1 MRTEPGAIMPCARL
15 ALLTAGLA
23 ISLPATSTAQWPP
36 EKLENLK
43 VLPDTMP
50 VRQLIDLM
58 AGFTRALGVRCTHC
72 HVGEENQP
80 LETYDFPSDE
90 KPAKRKAREM
100 LRMVQAINGEHLTG
114 LEERQ
119 DPPVQVQCITCHHGV
134 TAPRTLQDVL
144 LLAYQAGGLDSTLTT
159 YNALRRRYYGSAAY
173 DFGEVP
179 LTDVAGTVARRGR
192 LDDAVRLHALNVE
205 QNPESRFAKQQHGR
219 IALLQAFTTLG
230 LDSGLARY
238 QTLRAQ
244 YGPAAFPEFAL
255 NDLGYAL
262 LGRNKTAE
270 AIAVFRL
277 NVEGFPRSANAHDS
291 LGEAY
296 AAAGDTTRAIA
307 SYQRSLELDSTNA
320 NATKRLD
327 ALRARR

>member
-1 MRTEPGAIMPCARL
+1 MPRLGL
-15 ALLTAGLA
+15 ALLAALLA
-23 ISLPATSTAQWPP
+23 PSVTVAQWPP

-58 AGFTRALGVRCTHC
+58 ASFTRALGVRCTHC
-72 HVGEENQP
+72 HVGEERQP
-80 LETYDFPSDE
+80 LEDYDFPSDE
-90 KPAKRKAREM
+90 KLAKRKAREM
-100 LRMVQAINGEHLTG
+100 LKMLQAINGQHLTG

-119 DPPVQVQCITCHHGV
+119 DPPVQVQCITCHRGV
-134 TAPRTLQDVL
+134 TAPRTLQEVL
-144 LLAYQAGGLDSTLTT
+144 QLAYQTGGLDSTLTA
-159 YNALRRRYYGSAAY
+159 YGALRQRYYGSAAY
-173 DFGEVP
+173 DFGEVA
-179 LTDVAGTVARRGR
+179 LADVAGTVARRGR
-192 LDDAVRLHALNVE
+192 MDDAVRLHALNVE

-219 IALLQAFTTLG
+219 IALLQAFTALG
-230 LDSGLARY
+230 ADSGLARY
-238 QTLRAQ
+238 HALRAQ
-244 YGPAAFPEFAL
+244 YGPVAFPEFAL

-262 LGRNKTAE
+262 LGRQKTAE
-270 AIAVFRL
+270 AVAVFGL
-277 NVEGFPRSANAHDS
+277 AVEAFPRSANAHDS

-307 SYQRSLELDSTNA
+307 NYQRSLELDSTNT

>member
-1 MRTEPGAIMPCARL
+1 MPRL
-15 ALLTAGLA
+15 GLAPLLAAAAAALLAPSPTL
-23 ISLPATSTAQWPP
+23 AQWPP

-72 HVGEENQP
+72 HVGEENRP

-90 KPAKRKAREM
+90 KLAKRKAREM
-100 LRMVQAINGEHLTG
+100 LKMVQAINGQHLTG

-119 DPPVQVQCITCHHGV
+119 DPPVQVRCITCHHGV
-134 TAPRTLQDVL
+134 TTPRTLQDVL
-144 LLAYQAGGLDSTLTT
+144 LLAYQTGGLDSTLTT
-159 YNALRRRYYGSAAY
+159 YAALRQRYYGSAAY

-192 LDDAVRLHALNVE
+192 LDDAVQLHALNVE
-205 QNPESRFAKQQHGR
+205 QNPDSRFAKQQHGR
-219 IALLQAFTTLG
+219 MALLQAFTTLG
-230 LDSGLARY
+230 ADSGLARY
-238 QTLRAQ
+238 QTLRTQ

-262 LGRNKTAE
+262 LGRSKTAE
-270 AIAVFRL
+270 AIAVFGL
-277 NVEGFPRSANAHDS
+277 NVEAFPRSANAHDS

-307 SYQRSLELDSTNA
+307 GYERSLELDPTNA

-327 ALRARR
+327 ALRGRR

>member
-1 MRTEPGAIMPCARL
+1 MTRL
-15 ALLTAGLA
+15 GLAPLVAAAAAALLAPA
-23 ISLPATSTAQWPP
+23 ASLAQWPP
-36 EKLENLK
+36 DTLENLK

-72 HVGEENQP
+72 HVGEENRP

-90 KPAKRKAREM
+90 KLAKRKAREM
-100 LRMVQAINGEHLTG
+100 LRMVQAINGEHLTA

-119 DPPVQVQCITCHHGV
+119 DPPVQVQCITCHRGV
-134 TAPRTLQDVL
+134 TTPRTLQEVL
-144 LLAYQAGGLDSTLTT
+144 LLAYQTGGLDSTLAT
-159 YNALRRRYYGSAAY
+159 YGALRRRYYGSAAY

-205 QNPESRFAKQQHGR
+205 QNPDSRFAKQQHGR
-219 IALLQAFTTLG
+219 MALLQAFTTLG
-230 LDSGLARY
+230 PDSGLARY
-238 QTLRAQ
+238 QTLRTQ
-244 YGPAAFPEFAL
+244 YGPGAFPEFAM
-255 NDLGYAL
+255 NDLGYTL
-262 LGRNKTAE
+262 LNRQKTVE
-270 AIAVFRL
+270 AIAVFGAA
-277 NVEGFPRSANAHDS
+277 VEAFPRSANARDS

-307 SYQRSLELDSTNA
+307 SYQRSLELDPQNA
-320 NATKRLD
+320 NATRRLA
-327 ALRARR
+327 ALRAGH